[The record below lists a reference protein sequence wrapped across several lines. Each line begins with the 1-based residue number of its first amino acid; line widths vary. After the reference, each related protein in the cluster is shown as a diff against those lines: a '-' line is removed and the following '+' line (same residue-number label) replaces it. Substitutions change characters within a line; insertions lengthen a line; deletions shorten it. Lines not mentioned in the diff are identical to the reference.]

1 MNSPMPFNYMQN
13 KIVEVLEQL
22 NETKGDCA
30 LVAFRLGM
38 PVEDVR
44 KIHTVYGNT
53 QFLSE

>member
-1 MNSPMPFNYMQN
+1 MPFNYMQN